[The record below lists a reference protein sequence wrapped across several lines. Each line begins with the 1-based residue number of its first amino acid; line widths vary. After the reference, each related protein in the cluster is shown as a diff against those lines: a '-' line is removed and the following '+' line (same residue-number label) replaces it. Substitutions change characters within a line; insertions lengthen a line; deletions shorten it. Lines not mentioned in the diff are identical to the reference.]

1 MQMKLMFAC
10 FFIGLYA
17 QFGQSWLVVYWGEG
31 CCGLDD
37 TLSDENSWKLTITRI
52 ILGFGTLF
60 AFICLMLENRKSS
73 LSIDQKMEW
82 EKWSLTTARLAGG
95 LTLIAPLF
103 WYISF
108 RMNDGDPWNGEIGMT
123 FRLVILAGILGLL
136 ATKANFSHYGRLTS
150 SVSDAMHRTNVQ
162 KRAQFSIVVIFFSMF
177 MPYYQLLGL
186 GITGGEFL
194 LAIIELIFFIIAE
207 FLSGTIQSENFDKW
221 FIFPITDFLGFDN
234 NFQFGHMSESSGWGE
249 SDLDSIR
256 YELEQLNFGAA
267 FLLISSLLLLVS
279 APIIFSLTGLAAAK
293 SLISNGYVSDRIG
306 RFHVTYF
313 LLVIFSLVMAPSS
326 FPGEFG
332 LLGLG
337 IKPITLL
344 GFGFWSAGIAG
355 FGLLQSDE
363 NTRNNNLK
371 HKKASNDD
379 IYQHYFDQLIAQGYE
394 PKIAED
400 YAKKY
405 TEQQL
410 FSEALESTNSDN

>member
-17 QFGQSWLVVYWGEG
+17 QFGQSWLMVYEGEWA
-31 CCGLDD
+31 GLGEI
-37 TLSDENSWKLTITRI
+37 LWVENSWKLTITRI

-108 RMNDGDPWNGEIGMT
+108 RMNDVYDVHYWYSEIGMT

-136 ATKANFSHYGRLTS
+136 ATKENFSHYDRLTLG
-150 SVSDAMHRTNVQ
+150 VSDAIHRTNVQ

-177 MPYYQLLGL
+177 MPYYQILGL
-186 GITGGEFL
+186 GITGGELFL
-194 LAIIELIFFIIAE
+194 TIIELIFFIIAD
-207 FLSGTIQSENFDKW
+207 FLSETIQSEIFDKW
-221 FIFPITDFLGFDN
+221 ILFPIIDFFSFDN
-234 NFQFGHMSESSGWGE
+234 NAHFDGIIGTFGLGGN
-249 SDLDSIR
+249 DFDSIR

-267 FLLISSLLLLVS
+267 FLLISSFLLLVS

-326 FPGEFG
+326 FPGE
-332 LLGLG
+332 LTGLG

-355 FGLLQSDE
+355 FGLLKSDE
-363 NTRNNNLK
+363 NKRNNNLK
-371 HKKASNDD
+371 YKKASNDD
-379 IYQHYFDQLIAQGYE
+379 IYQHYFGQLIAQGYE